1 MSNFLEREI
10 SKLRIK
16 NGKLIE
22 VLNLIATPIRPD
34 GTWNRD
40 RLACQKLAE
49 KALKESQQS
58 PPSMFHERFYHSNF

>member
-49 KALKESQQS
+49 KVLKEHEQEHST
-58 PPSMFHERFYHSNF
+58 MFP